1 MKNKK
6 RISNWGNFPYSFSDE
21 QFITNSKDPGITFNK
36 EKKII
41 PRGNGRCYGD
51 ASLGENIISTRYL
64 TNFLDLDENTLEMEC
79 ESGVL
84 FSELLDLLIPK
95 GLFLPVTPG
104 TKFITVGGA
113 VAADVHGKN
122 HHKDG
127 CFSSFVISFKL
138 LTGDHRILSCSKE
151 ENSELFWQT
160 IGGMGLTGIILSV
173 RFRLIQIETSYIT
186 QESIKA
192 ENLDEIFD
200 LFEDSEDWKYT
211 VAWIDCLQKKKNIG
225 RSVLMRGEHASRDA
239 LDHKKSKRP
248 FLVENKK
255 KFSIP
260 FFLPGFTLNWFT
272 VKLFNLLYYHKQRK
286 KKKSSVVSYNSF
298 FYPLDSIEGWN
309 KVYGKNGF
317 IQYQFVVPIEASK
330 EVLYKI
336 LELIADSRQ
345 ASFLAV
351 LKLFGE
357 NSAEAVNSFP
367 MKGYT
372 LALDFKVT
380 KKTLELVPKMDAIIL
395 KYNGRIYRAKDS
407 LSDPRLTDYIQIPES
422 NFESLQSIRINSKI

>member
-1 MKNKK
+1 MQKK
-6 RISNWGNFPYSFSDE
+6 KEISNWGNFPTSISSE
-21 QFITNSKDPGITFNK
+21 QWILNSKDPGITFNQT
-36 EKKII
+36 EKII

-51 ASLGENIISTRYL
+51 ASLGENIVSTRYL
-64 TNFLDLDENTLEMEC
+64 TNFLELDEDTLEMEC

-84 FSELLDLLIPK
+84 FSDLLDLLIPK

-127 CFSSFVISFKL
+127 CFSSYVISFQL
-138 LTGDHRILSCSKE
+138 LTSDHKIINCSKE

-160 IGGMGLTGIILSV
+160 IGGMGLTGIILRV
-173 RFRLIQIETSYIT
+173 RFRLLQIETSYIS

-192 ENLDEIFD
+192 KNLDEIFD
-200 LFEDSEDWKYT
+200 LFEDSKDWKYT
-211 VAWIDCLQKKKNIG
+211 VAWIDCLQKKKNLG
-225 RSVLMRGEHASRDA
+225 RSVLLRGEHASIDD
-239 LDHKKSKRP
+239 LDQNKRKRP
-248 FLVENKK
+248 LLVENKK
-255 KFSIP
+255 SFSIP
-260 FFLPGFTLNWFT
+260 FFFPAFTLNWWT
-272 VKLFNLLYYHKQRK
+272 VKIFNLLYFYKQRS
-286 KKKSSVVSYNSF
+286 KKKSAVVSYNTF

-309 KVYGKNGF
+309 KIYGKKGF
-317 IQYQFVVPIEASK
+317 IQYQFVVPLETSK
-330 EVLYKI
+330 EVLREI
-336 LELIADSRQ
+336 LELIAVSRQ

-357 NSAEAVNSFP
+357 NSPEAINSFP

-380 KKTLELVPKMDAIIL
+380 QKTLELVPKMDAIIL
-395 KYNGRIYRAKDS
+395 KHKGRIYRAKDCV
-407 LSDPRLTDYIQIPES
+407 SDPRLTNYLQLPES

>member
-1 MKNKK
+1 MQKK
-6 RISNWGNFPYSFSDE
+6 KEISNWGNFPTSISSE
-21 QFITNSKDPGITFNK
+21 QWILNSKDPGITFNQT
-36 EKKII
+36 EKII

-51 ASLGENIISTRYL
+51 ASLGENIVSTRYL
-64 TNFLDLDENTLEMEC
+64 TNFLELDEDTLEMEC

-84 FSELLDLLIPK
+84 FSDLLDLLIPK

-127 CFSSFVISFKL
+127 CFSSYVISFQL
-138 LTGDHRILSCSKE
+138 LTSDHKIINCSKE

-160 IGGMGLTGIILSV
+160 IGGMGLTGIILRV
-173 RFRLIQIETSYIT
+173 RFRLLQIETSYIS

-192 ENLDEIFD
+192 KNLDEIFD
-200 LFEDSEDWKYT
+200 LFEDSKDWKYT
-211 VAWIDCLQKKKNIG
+211 VAWIDCLQKKKNLG
-225 RSVLMRGEHASRDA
+225 RSVLLRGEHASIDD
-239 LDHKKSKRP
+239 LDQNKRKRP
-248 FLVENKK
+248 LLVENKK
-255 KFSIP
+255 SFSIP
-260 FFLPGFTLNWFT
+260 FFFPAFTLNWWT
-272 VKLFNLLYYHKQRK
+272 VKIFNLLYYYKQRS
-286 KKKSSVVSYNSF
+286 KKKSAVVSYNTF

-309 KVYGKNGF
+309 KIYGKKGF
-317 IQYQFVVPIEASK
+317 IQYQFVVPLETSK
-330 EVLYKI
+330 EVLREI
-336 LELIADSRQ
+336 LELIAVSRQ

-357 NSAEAVNSFP
+357 NSPEAINSFP

-380 KKTLELVPKMDAIIL
+380 QKTLELVPKMDAIIL
-395 KYNGRIYRAKDS
+395 KHKGRIYRAKDCV
-407 LSDPRLTDYIQIPES
+407 SDPRLTNYLQLPES